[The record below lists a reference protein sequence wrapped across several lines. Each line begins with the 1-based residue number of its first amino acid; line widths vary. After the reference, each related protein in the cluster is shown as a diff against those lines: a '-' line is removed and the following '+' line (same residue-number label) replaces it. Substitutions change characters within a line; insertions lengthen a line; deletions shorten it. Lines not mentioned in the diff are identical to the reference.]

1 MLPENDAWE
10 RQEGP
15 RYSRPVTTHHEPS
28 INRVLG
34 AALRL
39 NKNVRLLGLGAGV
52 RLFGASMVYP
62 FLSLYFKNVTQIGY
76 LEIGALILLVSVFPI
91 AVSPF
96 GGMIADRLGRRR
108 IFLASLGGEAASVL
122 LISVS
127 MTYNDVVGVLAGGA
141 LAGVC
146 GSIAGPAISAYVAD
160 MAPNLSDRTLAY
172 TWVRIGFNAGFTVGV
187 ALGGSMIGFLG
198 FPNTGLFATGILA
211 AATLFLLVTLDPSP
225 YDVARAHGETVV
237 AASAPARPGSFLDS
251 FKVLSRD
258 RTFLVLCLGGLFTSL
273 VYGHWS
279 TTFPLFSNAILRVP
293 YGILGIALALNGAI
307 VVFGQNPMT
316 RMMKGRTHTYSAI
329 VAIVVIGISFLA
341 LGGISLASGGAIAA
355 VFVFVVIL
363 TVGENFGAIPSMTLP
378 SNVAPAT
385 EIGSYNGVF
394 NLLGG
399 IGGSVSPLIGGFV
412 LSTVTNPLLVW
423 VILALPGIPAALLFQ
438 WVGTRIPAAA
448 NTV

>member
-1 MLPENDAWE
+1 MD
-10 RQEGP
+10 
-15 RYSRPVTTHHEPS
+15 
-28 INRVLG
+28 
-34 AALRL
+34 
-39 NKNVRLLGLGAGV
+39 KNVRLLGLGAGV

-76 LEIGALILLVSVFPI
+76 FEIGALILLVSVFPI

-96 GGMIADRLGRRR
+96 GGMIADRVGRRR
-108 IFLASLGGEAASVL
+108 VFLASLGGEAASVL
-122 LISVS
+122 LIAVS
-127 MTYNDVVGVLAGGA
+127 MAYNDIAGVLAGGA

-160 MAPNLSDRTLAY
+160 LAPNLSERTLAY

-187 ALGGSMIGFLG
+187 ALGGSLIGFLG
-198 FPNTGLFATGILA
+198 FPETGLFATGILV

-225 YDVARAHGETVV
+225 YDVARAHGEV
-237 AASAPARPGSFLDS
+237 AVATSAARPGSILDS
-251 FKVLSRD
+251 FRVLGKD

-279 TTFPLFSNAILRVP
+279 TTFPLFSNTVLLVP
-293 YGILGIALALNGAI
+293 YGILGVALALNGAI

-316 RMMKGRTHTYSAI
+316 RMMKGRLHTYSAI
-329 VAIVVIGISFLA
+329 VAIALMGVSFLA
-341 LGGISLASGGAIAA
+341 LGGISLASGGAITA
-355 VFVFVVIL
+355 VFVFVVLL
-363 TVGENFGAIPSMTLP
+363 TIGENFGAIPSMTLP
-378 SNVAPAT
+378 SNVAPAA

-412 LSTVTNPLLVW
+412 LATVTNPLLVW
-423 VILALPGIPAALLFQ
+423 VILALPCIPAALLFR